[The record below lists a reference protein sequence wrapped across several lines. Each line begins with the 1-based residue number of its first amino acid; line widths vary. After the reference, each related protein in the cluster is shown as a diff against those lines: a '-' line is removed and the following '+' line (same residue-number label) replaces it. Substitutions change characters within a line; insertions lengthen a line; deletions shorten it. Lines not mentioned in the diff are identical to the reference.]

1 MSDFSARAR
10 SLVHRIESNRS
21 DPGLAVELD
30 TLRAR
35 WRSLPRVERAE
46 AAAAARALAE
56 VQAGAA
62 PQATLVDDDTAAE
75 RALSGLDRI
84 DFNAPP
90 ERRYDGPRD
99 PDALLA
105 HFGLHEFR
113 PGQREAVAAALA
125 GRDSLVVMPTGGG
138 KSLCY
143 QLPGIASDALTVVVS
158 PLIALMADQYRRL
171 VLGGHPA
178 AMIASG
184 MDVGAA
190 ARALADVRGGRARIV
205 LCSPERFASSA
216 FLAALVQRRVGLF
229 AVDEAHCVSE
239 WGHDFRPDYLRLRGV
254 IDRLGSPT
262 VMACTAT
269 ATEQVS
275 HEISVRL
282 GLRDPHVMRAG
293 FDRPNLSF
301 DVIALDGPG
310 SKARKHMLLSR
321 ALSDHGRRPAIVYC
335 GTRREVEEVSER
347 LRSEGLLAV
356 GYHAG
361 MPAQERASAQYRFME
376 GDAEIVVATNAFGMG
391 VDKADVRSVVHWAIP
406 KSVEAYYQEVGRG
419 GRDGHPARAI
429 LLASRSD
436 LGRLINF
443 IKGDA
448 VAPVDV
454 LAYVRRMKDSC
465 GDETGVIDAPR
476 ADRDRICLGIAERA
490 GLCTL
495 EPAPG
500 GRLQVA
506 FVASPGGGEVAS
518 ICRAALD
525 RAWRAYRAVESFSSA
540 SRECRRRALLDH
552 FGDSRQAAPL
562 GRCCDVCDP
571 DTIGL
576 PDPASL
582 TPARAKRS
590 RARDAAPIASVDVGL
605 LETLREWRARASN
618 GKPAYTVAHNTTL
631 ETIAVLRPGSL
642 AELARIKGV
651 GPAFVERHGEHVLAL
666 IGGRAPFDVAARS
679 QGA

>member
-1 MSDFSARAR
+1 MNDFSARAR
-10 SLVHRIESNRS
+10 SLVHRIESKGL
-21 DPGLAVELD
+21 DPRLAEDLD
-30 TLRAR
+30 ALRAL
-35 WRSLPRVERAE
+35 WRSLPRAERVEAGD
-46 AAAAARALAE
+46 AARALAE
-56 VQAGAA
+56 AQGGGALK
-62 PQATLVDDDTAAE
+62 ATLLDDEAAAQL
-75 RALSGLDRI
+75 ALSGLDRI
-84 DFNAPP
+84 DVGAPP
-90 ERRYDGPRD
+90 ERRYDGPGD

-105 HFGLHEFR
+105 HFGLDGFR

-125 GRDSLVVMPTGGG
+125 GCDSLVVMPTGGG

-184 MDVGAA
+184 MDAGAA

-205 LCSPERFASSA
+205 LCSPERFASCA
-216 FLAALVQRRVGLF
+216 FLAALAQRQVGLF

-269 ATEQVS
+269 ATEQVAE
-275 HEISVRL
+275 EIGVRL
-282 GLRDPHVMRAG
+282 GLRDPHVLRSG

-301 DVIALDGPG
+301 DVIALEGTG
-310 SKARKHMLLSR
+310 AKARKYMLLSL
-321 ALSDHGRRPAIVYC
+321 ALSDGSSRPAIVYC

-361 MPAQERASAQYRFME
+361 MPADERASAQHRFME

-391 VDKADVRSVVHWAIP
+391 VDKADVRTVVHWAIP

-419 GRDGHPARAI
+419 GRDGHPGRAI
-429 LLASRSD
+429 LLASRAD

-448 VAPVDV
+448 VETQDV
-454 LAYVRRMKDSC
+454 LAYVQRVKASC
-465 GDETGVIDAPR
+465 DGETAVIDAPR
-476 ADRDRICLGIAERA
+476 ADRDRVCLGIGERA

-500 GRLQVA
+500 GRLQVTFA
-506 FVASPGGGEVAS
+506 ASSGARDVAS
-518 ICRAALD
+518 ICRVALD
-525 RAWRAYRAVESFSSA
+525 RAWRAYHAIESFSSA
-540 SRECRRRALLDH
+540 SAECRRRALLDH
-552 FGDSRQAAPL
+552 FGDNRQAAPV

-576 PDPASL
+576 PDPSSL

-590 RARDAAPIASVDVGL
+590 LRVQDAAPVDPGDVGL
-605 LETLREWRARASN
+605 LEALREWRVRASN
-618 GKPAYTVAHNTTL
+618 GKPAYTVAHNSTL
-631 ETIAVLRPGSL
+631 ELIAARRPSSL
-642 AELARIKGV
+642 AELATIKGV
-651 GPAFVERHGEHVLAL
+651 GPAFVERHGEHVLTL
-666 IGGRAPFDVAARS
+666 V
-679 QGA
+679 GAERLPT